1 MTDYD
6 RFIVRVGTFR
16 ATTWCGHSDEV
27 SPLVCARFGWK
38 NVEFDVL
45 QCDDCK
51 TILPFVE
58 RDSEDDDDPRTDA
71 EYYADLLQSS
81 HCVDCP
87 WRSRSCPV
95 EYLRLQIQPLE
106 KTIKQFLNRFDA
118 IDRLWDVP
126 VFPSPVLQEQE
137 NLELLSEFLDQRQ
150 KLKFEDSVEV
160 NLEDLKNRTQIQ
172 MILALFGW
180 ELHWN
185 LNFVFIPEGDEVS
198 FPPKFSLGFENN
210 PESSGI
216 CFGRQSYLICGFC
229 NAKIGLWSCK
239 TTSSSIKINPFQI
252 LMKQKKTK
260 KSPKEAPTKTGLKRS
275 RDESI
280 LQKQDK
286 PKYSFLEKRPI
297 FGMKKFAKTVFP
309 VDVAIP
315 VSAAKTGSTV
325 KVQEQDFSMCHPVH
339 TESLFDPLEHH
350 RPFCPYLKDWKRLLT
365 AITHGYP
372 PADMSNSQSSDF

>member
-6 RFIVRVGTFR
+6 RFIARVRTFR
-16 ATTWCGHSDEV
+16 ATTWCGHNEDV

-51 TILPFVE
+51 TVLPFIE
-58 RDSEDDDDPRTDA
+58 RCPEDDDDPRTDV
-71 EYYADLLQSS
+71 EYYTDLLQSS

-95 EYLRLQIQPLE
+95 EYLRIQIQPLE
-106 KTIKQFLNRFDA
+106 KTMKEFLTRFDVF
-118 IDRLWDVP
+118 DKLWDVP
-126 VFPSPVLQEQE
+126 VFRSPVLQEQE
-137 NLELLSEFLDQRQ
+137 NLELLSEFLERRQ
-150 KLKFEDSVEV
+150 KLKFENSVGV
-160 NLEDLKNRTQIQ
+160 NLEDLKNRTRIQ

-185 LNFVFIPEGDEVS
+185 LNFVFLPEGNEIS
-198 FPPKFSLGFENN
+198 IRPKFSLGFENN
-210 PESSGI
+210 PEHTGL

-239 TTSSSIKINPFQI
+239 TTSSIKINPFQT
-252 LMKQKKTK
+252 LMKQKK
-260 KSPKEAPTKTGLKRS
+260 SLKEAPKTGLKRS

-280 LQKQDK
+280 LQKQEK
-286 PKYSFLEKRPI
+286 SKYSFLDKRPI
-297 FGMKKFAKTVFP
+297 FGMKKFAKTVFLENDE
-309 VDVAIP
+309 VP
-315 VSAAKTGSTV
+315 VSVLKTGSTAQE
-325 KVQEQDFSMCHPVH
+325 QEQDFSMCHPVH
-339 TESLFDPLEHH
+339 TESLFDPLQHH

-365 AITHGYP
+365 AITEGYP
-372 PADMSNSQSSDF
+372 SADMSNSQSCDF